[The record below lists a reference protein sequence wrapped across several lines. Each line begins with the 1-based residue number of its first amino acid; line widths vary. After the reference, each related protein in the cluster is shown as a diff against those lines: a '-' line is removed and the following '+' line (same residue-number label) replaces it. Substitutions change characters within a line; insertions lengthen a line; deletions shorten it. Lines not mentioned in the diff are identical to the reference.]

1 MLLNL
6 ASLLSKLLF
15 HQMKVAALMDRQD
28 LKELSDYN
36 KSKNLLIIS
45 NNTLRLNKI
54 LGVCN

>member
-6 ASLLSKLLF
+6 ASLLLKLLF

-54 LGVCN
+54 LGV

>member
-6 ASLLSKLLF
+6 ASLLLKLLF
-15 HQMKVAALMDRQD
+15 HQMKGAALMDRQD

-54 LGVCN
+54 LGV

>member
-1 MLLNL
+1 MLLDL
-6 ASLLSKLLF
+6 ASLLLKLLF